1 MKQIK
6 DLGII
11 YPSEKSKHKAKCG
24 IYECPI
30 CKEHSIFRTADV
42 KAKKS
47 TKCMKCLSK
56 EKSVKYSKH
65 NESKRT
71 KLYGVWLTM
80 RNRCSNK
87 KHSSYCNYG
96 ERGISVCKEWSDYM
110 LFKNWAMINGYQEGL
125 TIDRIDNDGNYE
137 PNNCRWADRQTQAY
151 NRRQLITSSG
161 HKFIYVLKGNYK
173 VIFQKKGIYE
183 KTYKTFK
190 NIKDALEFRDWW
202 IKNKVKE
209 QL

>member
-11 YPSEKSKHKAKCG
+11 YPTEKSKHKVRCG

-42 KAKKS
+42 KASKS

-56 EKSVKYSKH
+56 EKSFKYSKH

-87 KHSSYCNYG
+87 KHTSYCNYG
-96 ERGISVCKEWSDYM
+96 ERGISVCEKWSDYI
-110 LFKNWAMINGYQEGL
+110 LFKKWALDNGYKQGL
-125 TIDRIDNDGNYE
+125 TIDRINNDGNYE
-137 PNNCRWADRQTQAY
+137 PNNCRWVDMKTQAY
-151 NRRQLITSSG
+151 NIRQLETSSG
-161 HKFIYVLKGNYK
+161 HKFIYIFKCNYK
-173 VIFQKKGIYE
+173 VIFQKKGLYQ
-183 KTYKTFK
+183 KKHKTFK
-190 NIKDALEFRDWW
+190 NLKDALEFRDWW
-202 IKNKVKE
+202 IKNKLKE